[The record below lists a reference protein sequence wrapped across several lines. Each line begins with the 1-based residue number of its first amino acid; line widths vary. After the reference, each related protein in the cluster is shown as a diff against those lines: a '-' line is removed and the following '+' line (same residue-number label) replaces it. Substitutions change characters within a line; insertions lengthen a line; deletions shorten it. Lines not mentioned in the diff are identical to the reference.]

1 MPLELST
8 RQARR
13 LALSAQ
19 GFGKQP
25 QSPPTL
31 PALKRMLQRL
41 GVLQIDS
48 VNALVRS
55 HYLPLFS
62 RLGDYAPA
70 MLDQLAWGRGRQR
83 QLFEYWGHEASLLP
97 LSLYPMLRWR
107 MAHAA
112 DGRGIYRQLAQ
123 FGRERQ
129 DVIARVLAAVREQGA
144 LGAGSL
150 STRQERAG
158 RWWDWSEEKHA
169 LEWLFAAGEVTVAGR
184 RGFERLYD
192 VPDNVLPRAIL
203 DQPQPGEAEAH
214 QGLMLHAATALG
226 VATERDLRDYFRLEP
241 AQGRAALAELIADGR
256 GIYRQLAQF
265 GRERQDVIARVLAA
279 VREQGAL
286 GAGSLSTREERAGPW
301 WDWSEEKHA
310 LEWLF
315 AAGEVTVAGRRGFER
330 LYDVPDNVLPRA
342 ILDQPQPGEA
352 EAHQGLMLHA
362 ATALGVAT
370 ERDLRDYFRLEPAQG
385 RAALAE
391 LIADGR
397 LQAVQVQGWKQPAY
411 SAGTPRIPRR
421 IEASALLSPFDS
433 LVWERN
439 RTERL
444 FDFRYRLEIYT
455 PAHKR
460 VYGYYVLPFLFDER
474 IAARVDLRA
483 ERALG
488 QLAVHAVHAEADG
501 LGEVGYETLAAQ
513 LLRLARWLGL
523 ERVQLNC
530 PREEGSQLRRAL
542 LSAALA

>member
-1 MPLELST
+1 LPLKLSIS
-8 RQARR
+8 QARR

-25 QSPPTL
+25 ESVPTL

-62 RLGDYAPA
+62 RLGNYSHAT
-70 MLDQLAWGRGRQR
+70 LDHLAWGSGRQR
-83 QLFEYWGHEASLLP
+83 LLFEYWGHEASLLP
-97 LSLYPMLRWR
+97 LSLYPLLRWR
-107 MAHAA
+107 MAHA
-112 DGRGIYRQLAQ
+112 
-123 FGRERQ
+123 
-129 DVIARVLAAVREQGA
+129 
-144 LGAGSL
+144 
-150 STRQERAG
+150 
-158 RWWDWSEEKHA
+158 
-169 LEWLFAAGEVTVAGR
+169 
-184 RGFERLYD
+184 
-192 VPDNVLPRAIL
+192 
-203 DQPQPGEAEAH
+203 
-214 QGLMLHAATALG
+214 
-226 VATERDLRDYFRLEP
+226 
-241 AQGRAALAELIADGR
+241 ADGR

-315 AAGEVTVAGRRGFER
+315 AAGKVTVAGRRGFER
-330 LYDVPDNVLPRA
+330 LYDVPEKVLPKA
-342 ILDQPQPGEA
+342 ILDQPLPSET

-370 ERDLRDYFRLEPAQG
+370 ERDLRDYFRLDPGQG

-391 LIADGR
+391 LLADGR
-397 LQAVQVQGWKQPAY
+397 LQAVEVQGWKQLAY
-411 SAGTPRIPRR
+411 CAGAPRIPRR
-421 IEASALLSPFDS
+421 IQASALLSPFDS

-460 VYGYYVLPFLFDER
+460 VYGYYVLPFLFRER

-483 ERALG
+483 ERAQG
-488 QLAVHAVHAEADG
+488 QLAVHAVHVEAAG
-501 LGEVGYETLAAQ
+501 LDEEGYQALAGN
-513 LLRLARWLGL
+513 LLRLGQWLGL
-523 ERVQLNC
+523 GRVQLNC
-530 PREEGSQLRRAL
+530 PRVEGSQLRQAL
-542 LSAALA
+542 LSVAPA

>member
-1 MPLELST
+1 MSLKLSIN
-8 RQARR
+8 QARR

-19 GFGKQP
+19 GFGKHP
-25 QSPPTL
+25 EAPPTL
-31 PALKRMLQRL
+31 PAVKRMLQRL

-62 RLGDYAPA
+62 RLGDYSPA
-70 MLDQLAWGRGRQR
+70 TLDQLAWGRGRQR

-97 LSLYPMLRWR
+97 LSLYPLLRWR
-107 MAHAA
+107 MAHA
-112 DGRGIYRQLAQ
+112 
-123 FGRERQ
+123 
-129 DVIARVLAAVREQGA
+129 
-144 LGAGSL
+144 
-150 STRQERAG
+150 
-158 RWWDWSEEKHA
+158 
-169 LEWLFAAGEVTVAGR
+169 
-184 RGFERLYD
+184 
-192 VPDNVLPRAIL
+192 
-203 DQPQPGEAEAH
+203 
-214 QGLMLHAATALG
+214 
-226 VATERDLRDYFRLEP
+226 
-241 AQGRAALAELIADGR
+241 ADGR

-330 LYDVPDNVLPRA
+330 LYDVPEKVLPKS
-342 ILDQPQPGEA
+342 ILDQTLPREA

-362 ATALGVAT
+362 AAALGVGT

-385 RAALAE
+385 KAALAE
-391 LIADGR
+391 LLADGR
-397 LQAVQVQGWKQPAY
+397 LQAVAVQGWKQPGY
-411 SAGTPRIPRR
+411 CAGMPRIPRR

-460 VYGYYVLPFLFDER
+460 VYGYYVLPFLYRER
-474 IAARVDLRA
+474 IVARVDLRA
-483 ERALG
+483 ERTQG
-488 QLAVHAVHAEADG
+488 QLAVHAVHAETPG
-501 LGEVGYETLAAQ
+501 LDEEGYDALAGH
-513 LLRLARWLGL
+513 LLRLANWLGL

-530 PREEGSQLRRAL
+530 PRIEGSQLRRAL
-542 LSAALA
+542 SAAPV